1 MPAFRL
7 SMSLFALLITAMLV
21 LTASTAL
28 AADDEGT
35 TSAAY
40 HDLKP
45 SLVSNLTGGPKY
57 IRCDIQLMTMNADN
71 LPQIE
76 LHQAALRHELL
87 MLISGQDGPSLKT
100 PDGKESLRKAA
111 LTAIQDRLKD
121 LTGDELIDD
130 LYFTSYYVK

>member
-1 MPAFRL
+1 
-7 SMSLFALLITAMLV
+7 MSLFNSLIAAILV
-21 LTASTAL
+21 FAASPAL

-40 HDLKP
+40 HALKP

-57 IRCDIQLMTMNADN
+57 IRCDIQLMTMKPEN

-87 MLISGQDGPSLKT
+87 MLISGQDGEGLKT
-100 PDGKESLRKAA
+100 PDGKEALRQAA
-111 LTAIQDRLKD
+111 LTAIQGRLKD
-121 LTGDELIDD
+121 LTGDALVDD